1 MADNRIGNEGT
12 KAISEVLKKNTTLT
26 SLNVFCNGK
35 RKTNEKERARD
46 NGYVVDNEI
55 GDEGAKSMSE
65 MLKTNTTLKTLN
77 MQCKVL
83 KVQRNLKRS
92 DE

>member
-1 MADNRIGNEGT
+1 MIVIEA
-12 KAISEVLKKNTTLT
+12 LKMNTTIT
-26 SLNVFCNGK
+26 DLNLESEEEEK
-35 RKTNEKERARD
+35 KEKEKER
-46 NGYVVDNEI
+46 NEWMTDSGI
-55 GDEGAKSMSE
+55 GDEGVKSMSE